1 MKILL
6 TGANGYIGKRLLS
19 QLIAKGHFVVCT
31 VRDKNRFS
39 VSEDFQSKIEV
50 IEVDTLK
57 PESLNAIPKDIDGA
71 YYLVHSMTSSSNK
84 FDEMEAESAENFKN
98 AISKTNIKHLIY
110 LSGIVNDEKLSKH
123 LKSRKN
129 VEDILSSGSYNF
141 TTLRAGIIIGSGSAS
156 FEIIRDLVEKLPVM
170 VTPKWVLTKCQPI
183 AIDDVLQY
191 LSLTLFKEQTFNM
204 SFDIGGPDVLTYKEM
219 MLRFAKIRKSRLMI
233 FTVPIMTP
241 RLSSYWLYFV
251 TSTHYRLAVNLVNS
265 MKVEVICKPN
275 NLSKLLKIEPMRYDD
290 AIKMA
295 LLKSVKN

>member
-6 TGANGYIGKRLLS
+6 TGANGYIGKRLLPK
-19 QLIAKGHFVVCT
+19 LIKSGYFVVCA
-31 VRDKNRFS
+31 VRDMSKFS
-39 VSEDFQSKIEV
+39 VPEDFKLKIEV
-50 IEVDTLK
+50 IEIDTLK
-57 PESLNAIPKDIDGA
+57 PESLNNIPKDIDGA
-71 YYLVHSMTSSSNK
+71 YYLVHSMTSSSKK

-98 AISKTNIKHLIY
+98 AISKTNVKHLIY
-110 LSGIVNDEKLSKH
+110 LSRIVNDKKLSKH

-170 VTPKWVLTKCQPI
+170 LTPKWVLTKCQPI

-191 LSLTLFKEQTFNM
+191 LSLALFEEQTYNT

-219 MLRFAKIRKSRLMI
+219 MLRFAKIRKSRLVI
-233 FTVPIMTP
+233 FTIPIMTP

-251 TSTHYRLAVNLVNS
+251 TSTNYRLAVNLVNS
-265 MKVEVICKPN
+265 MKVEVICQPN
-275 NLSKLLKIEPMRYDD
+275 SFSQLLKIEQMSYED
-290 AIKMA
+290 AIMKA
-295 LLKSVKN
+295 F

>member
-6 TGANGYIGKRLLS
+6 TGANGYIGTRLLPK
-19 QLIAKGHFVVCT
+19 LIANGHFVICG
-31 VRDKNRFS
+31 VRDKGRFS
-39 VSEDFQSKIEV
+39 VPEVFNSRIEV
-50 IEVDTLK
+50 IEIDTLN
-57 PESLNAIPKDIDGA
+57 PESLNNIPQDIDGA

-98 AISKTNIKHLIY
+98 AISKTNIKHLIF

-170 VTPKWVLTKCQPI
+170 ITPKWVLTKCQPI
-183 AIDDVLQY
+183 GIDDVLQY
-191 LSLTLFKEQTFNM
+191 LSLALFNEQTYNM

-219 MLRFAKIRKSRLMI
+219 MLRFAKIRKSRLVI
-233 FTVPIMTP
+233 FTIPFMTP

-275 NLSKLLKIEPMRYDD
+275 NLSQLLNIEPMSYED
-290 AIKMA
+290 AIIMA
-295 LLKSVKN
+295 LVRK

>member
-6 TGANGYIGKRLLS
+6 TGANGYIGKRLLPK
-19 QLIAKGHFVVCT
+19 LIKSGYFVVCA
-31 VRDKNRFS
+31 VRDMSKFS
-39 VSEDFQSKIEV
+39 VPEDFKSKIEI
-50 IEVDTLK
+50 IEIDTLK
-57 PESLNAIPKDIDGA
+57 PESLNNIPKDIDGA
-71 YYLVHSMTSSSNK
+71 YYLVHSMTSSSKK

-98 AISKTNIKHLIY
+98 AISKTNVKHLIY
-110 LSGIVNDEKLSKH
+110 LSGIVNDKKLSKH

-170 VTPKWVLTKCQPI
+170 LTPKWVLTKCQPI

-191 LSLTLFKEQTFNM
+191 LSLALFEEQTYNT
-204 SFDIGGPDVLTYKEM
+204 SFDIGGPDVLTYKDM
-219 MLRFAKIRKSRLMI
+219 MLRFAQIRKSRLVI
-233 FTVPIMTP
+233 FTIPIMTP

-251 TSTHYRLAVNLVNS
+251 TSTNYRLAVNLVNS
-265 MKVEVICKPN
+265 MKVEVICQPN
-275 NLSKLLKIEPMRYDD
+275 NLSQLLKIKPMSYDD

-295 LLKSVKN
+295 LSENSKS